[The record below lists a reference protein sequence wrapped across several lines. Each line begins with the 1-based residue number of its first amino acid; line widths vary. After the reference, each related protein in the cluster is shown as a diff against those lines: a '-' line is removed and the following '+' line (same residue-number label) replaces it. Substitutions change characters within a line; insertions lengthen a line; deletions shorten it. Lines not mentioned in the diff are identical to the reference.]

1 MQLRQIIELLSL
13 AAIWGASFIFMRI
26 LAPVLGPILTANLRL
41 LIAAVALLSYF
52 AIVRWDVDWRLYW
65 KEYLIIGAVNS
76 ALPFTLFAF
85 AALHIPA
92 SYSAILNATAPLFGA
107 IFSVWWLNDTFTL
120 RKGMGLALG
129 AIGVVLISRI
139 EGGLTWSVMAV
150 LAIIACLIATLCYAL
165 ASIYIKKFASKVN
178 PTRTAA
184 ASQLLAGLLLLPL
197 TPLSLP
203 SGPITSTII
212 FNLLGLALL
221 CSAVAYVL
229 YYRLLAQVG
238 PSKALTVT
246 FLIPVFGMLWSK
258 LFLDEAITFT
268 MLLACLLIIS
278 GTWLVVRSGKT

>member
-26 LAPVLGPILTANLRL
+26 LAPVLGPIVTANLRL
-41 LIAAVALLSYF
+41 LIAAAALLGYF

-85 AALHIPA
+85 AALHTPA

-120 RKGMGLALG
+120 RKSMGLALG

-139 EGGLTWSVMAV
+139 EGGPVWSLTAV
-150 LAIIACLIATLCYAL
+150 AAIIACLMATVCYAL
-165 ASIYIKKFASKVN
+165 ASIYVKKFASQAN
-178 PTRTAA
+178 PTRIAA

-197 TPLSLP
+197 TPLALP
-203 SGPITSTII
+203 SGPITSTIVFSI
-212 FNLLGLALL
+212 LGLALL

-229 YYRLLAQVG
+229 YYRLIAQVG

-246 FLIPVFGMLWSK
+246 FLIPAFGMLWSK

-268 MLLACLLIIS
+268 MLGACLLIVA
-278 GTWLVVRSGKT
+278 GTWLVVRSDKI